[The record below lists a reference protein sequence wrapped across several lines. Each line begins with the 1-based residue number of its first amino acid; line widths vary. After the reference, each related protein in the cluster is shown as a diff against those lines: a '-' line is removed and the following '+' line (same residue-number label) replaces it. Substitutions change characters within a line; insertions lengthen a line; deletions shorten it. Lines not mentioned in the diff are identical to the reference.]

1 MSDAYILK
9 IGLATENAAKLGLFR
24 FLAEEYKKQY
34 ESEPDPDFAEEVA
47 ATVTD
52 RIFGEEAK
60 QEPQVEFAK
69 QHSNLITEQAK
80 AIGNR
85 EELCRLLTGAAY
97 NTCYA
102 RYLRAG
108 GKRSMFSNPF
118 LAYIRAGRDISSQSS
133 REIQVQLY
141 GEIGLLGRQI
151 LRPFDTMESLGIL
164 RPLPYS
170 PNEREFYDAV
180 RAFAQRVGVTF
191 S

>member
-1 MSDAYILK
+1 MNRSW
-9 IGLATENAAKLGLFR
+9 N
-24 FLAEEYKKQY
+24 Q
-34 ESEPDPDFAEEVA
+34 DFAEGLA

-69 QHSNLITEQAK
+69 QHRDLIDRQAK
-80 AIGNR
+80 AIAER

-97 NTCYA
+97 NACYA

-118 LAYIRAGRDISSQSS
+118 LAYVRAGIDLRSQAS
-133 REIQVQLY
+133 REVQVQLY

-151 LRPFDTMESLGIL
+151 LRPLDAMGSLGIL

-191 S
+191 R